1 MSKVDE
7 LAEAAEMA
15 SSEEQSAVKQIDDIE
30 AHETKLETLKD
41 QVKDSHQTSK
51 EEHLNSDDGETQ
63 RTKSEF
69 NYKDNIHILSNSNS
83 MRATSRQ
90 GSRAGIAE
98 GKGGNAQN
106 QNVREFIEDKSNDSS
121 IFEDGDAG
129 LERYR
134 TTLVSPKA

>member
-30 AHETKLETLKD
+30 ARETKLETLKD
-41 QVKDSHQTSK
+41 PSKASHQASK

-69 NYKDNIHILSNSNS
+69 NYKDNIHILSNSHS

-98 GKGGNAQN
+98 GMGGNAQN

-129 LERYR
+129 RERYR